1 MLRSKL
7 VTTKE
12 DNFLHSFRTIRLA
25 LLLLAAFQYSKAQVS
40 VYGKPGLVSIPTAE
54 WFENKPF
61 GVSYAFVPDAYASDL
76 FRTNLEA
83 PKNRARIVG
92 FRAQF
97 TSFFE
102 VGFNL
107 TQRLEIKEQIGIGDR
122 HMDARFRILKENN
135 KRPSLVLGVTVP
147 FSQAPVV
154 NHDYIVATKTFGSL
168 KLNLG
173 YGSPYQMQTGDNSNL
188 FRSIKFESKESPQ
201 GNDYLVGFFGGA
213 SYQLSDNLGITAEY
227 NTNTINT
234 GVFYKHDFFII
245 QVNSFEFKALS
256 VTLSSHF
263 SLQ

>member
-1 MLRSKL
+1 MY
-7 VTTKE
+7 
-12 DNFLHSFRTIRLA
+12 SFRIILLA
-25 LLLLAAFQYSKAQVS
+25 LFLLGIFQFSKAQVS

-54 WFENKPF
+54 WYDTKPF

-102 VGFNL
+102 ISFNL
-107 TQRLEIKEQIGIGDR
+107 TQRLEIKDRIGIGDR
-122 HMDARFRILKENN
+122 HMDARFRILKETD
-135 KRPSLVLGVTVP
+135 KRPSLVIGVTLP

-154 NHDYIVATKTFGSL
+154 NHDYIVATKTLGDL
-168 KLNLG
+168 KLSLG
-173 YGSPYQMQTGDNSNL
+173 YGSPYQIQAGDNSNL
-188 FRSIKFESKESPQ
+188 FKSLKFESKDSSQ

-213 SYQLSDNLGITAEY
+213 SYQLRDNLGITTEY
-227 NTNTINT
+227 NTNTLNT
-234 GVFYKHDFFII
+234 GVYFKHDYYMI
-245 QVNSFEFKALS
+245 QLNSFEFKALS
-256 VTLSSHF
+256 LTFSSHF

>member
-1 MLRSKL
+1 MRSFQIIQL
-7 VTTKE
+7 V
-12 DNFLHSFRTIRLA
+12 
-25 LLLLAAFQYSKAQVS
+25 LLLLATFQYSKAQVS

-107 TQRLEIKEQIGIGDR
+107 TQRLEIKDRIGIGDR

-154 NHDYIVATKTFGSL
+154 NHDYIVATKTIGNF
-168 KLNLG
+168 KLSLG

-188 FRSIKFESKESPQ
+188 FRSIKFEAKDSPQ

-213 SYQLSDNLGITAEY
+213 FYQLSDNLGITTEY

-245 QVNSFEFKALS
+245 QLNSFEFKALS
-256 VTLSSHF
+256 LSLSSHF

>member
-1 MLRSKL
+1 M
-7 VTTKE
+7 
-12 DNFLHSFRTIRLA
+12 
-25 LLLLAAFQYSKAQVS
+25 
-40 VYGKPGLVSIPTAE
+40 
-54 WFENKPF
+54 
-61 GVSYAFVPDAYASDL
+61 PDAYASDL

-154 NHDYIVATKTFGSL
+154 NHDYIVATKKFGSL
-168 KLNLG
+168 NLNLG
-173 YGSPYQMQTGDNSNL
+173 YGSPYQMQTADNSNL

-201 GNDYLVGFFGGA
+201 GNEYLVGFFGGA

-234 GVFYKHDFFII
+234 CIYGVGVVFCCY
-245 QVNSFEFKALS
+245 
-256 VTLSSHF
+256 T
-263 SLQ
+263 